1 MIRKYINNYFILLF
15 SLIPLSIILGPAIS
29 LINIVLIDL
38 SFILF
43 LIYLKDFSVLKK
55 KTLKYFY
62 LLFVYLL
69 FNSLISIDSN
79 INLSRNL
86 GFIRIIIFFLAFNY
100 FFNDNFFY
108 KKVFSIWLIVISV
121 VIIDIFFESYFGH
134 NLLGYTSEIIGRNV
148 SFFKDE
154 QIVGGFLYGFYLI
167 IIGYLFENYG
177 LKYKY
182 HIITFSVILIFAILF
197 TGERSNFIKS
207 FLGSIIFYT
216 LTLNYSINRKII
228 SIFVCIILLGSIIL
242 NSEWLKLRYFDQI
255 KSMASGNN
263 EYYKIYS
270 SGYEVFRKYPILGV
284 GNKNYR
290 VETCENFD
298 ELNEIYMCTT
308 HPHQIYF
315 EFLSEHGLVGTII
328 LLFIFY
334 KLIFSKIMI
343 ISRNK
348 NKFQL
353 GALIYLVLIF
363 LPLLPSGAF
372 FSDNVLT
379 LFALNISVLYASNSK
394 TNIFSTKN

>member
-1 MIRKYINNYFILLF
+1 MIKKYINNYFVLLF

-55 KTLKYFY
+55 KNLKYFY

-86 GFIRIIIFFLAFNY
+86 GFVRIIIFFLAFNY
-100 FFNDNFFY
+100 FFNNNFFY

-121 VIIDIFFESYFGH
+121 VIIDIFFENYFG
-134 NLLGYTSEIIGRNV
+134 NNFLGYTSEIIGRNV

-197 TGERSNFIKS
+197 TGERS
-207 FLGSIIFYT
+207 T
-216 LTLNYSINRKII
+216 L
-228 SIFVCIILLGSIIL
+228 
-242 NSEWLKLRYFDQI
+242 
-255 KSMASGNN
+255 
-263 EYYKIYS
+263 
-270 SGYEVFRKYPILGV
+270 
-284 GNKNYR
+284 
-290 VETCENFD
+290 
-298 ELNEIYMCTT
+298 
-308 HPHQIYF
+308 
-315 EFLSEHGLVGTII
+315 
-328 LLFIFY
+328 
-334 KLIFSKIMI
+334 
-343 ISRNK
+343 
-348 NKFQL
+348 
-353 GALIYLVLIF
+353 
-363 LPLLPSGAF
+363 
-372 FSDNVLT
+372 
-379 LFALNISVLYASNSK
+379 SNH
-394 TNIFSTKN
+394 F